1 MGVDRPIDI
10 TADQR
15 KTILALLKRHLPNTT
30 AWVYGSRVKWTSRP
44 QSDLDLVVFTKPDQ
58 ERRVSELKEA
68 FEESNLPFRI
78 DLLVWRTLP
87 EPYRRQIEAEHVVL
101 VESDGEPFER
111 TLLSTPGNRIE
122 ATIDDIVASSRN
134 AIVGGPF
141 GSNLVSRD
149 YVPEGVPVIR
159 GQNMG
164 NRWVAGDF
172 VFVTPQKAKSLEANL
187 ARPGDI
193 VLTQRGTL
201 GQVSLVPLAP
211 FDSYLVS
218 QSQMKVTVNREIA
231 DPLFFYY
238 VLSSVEQQDY
248 VRQNAIQTGVPHTNL
263 GILRST
269 PVPVPSLDEQRAI
282 AHILGT
288 LDDKIEL
295 NRRMNET
302 LEAMA
307 RALFKSWFIDFDP
320 VRAKAALRNHSPLE
334 GESASQG
341 RSPQAHRWGEI
352 KRQYTQQTLQNAQTL
367 RETRTDAEG
376 LLWHYLR
383 DKQLDG
389 YKFRRQQP
397 IGSYIVDFACM
408 PQKLLI
414 ELDGGQH
421 AEQHAYDQKRDAFLR
436 EKGYTILR
444 FWNHE
449 LFENCFG
456 VLESIYEALAAP
468 LSDHSPLEG
477 ESARQGRSPQARR
490 WGDKRGS
497 KDASLS
503 GRGHPP
509 PHQPSPVGSAS
520 ATPPQGG
527 SDWTVER
534 ARAYLDSMDKEIA
547 ALFPDRFVDSEL
559 GPIPEGWDVSTIG
572 QEVDVVGGSTPST
585 KNPSFWNG
593 TINWATPKDL
603 SSLESSVLVETSRK
617 ITEKGLDKI
626 SSGLLPRGTVLLS
639 SRAPIGYLAISDVP
653 VAINQGFI
661 AMKCQKR
668 LSATYVWLWTA
679 ANMPAILEN
688 ANGSTFQEISKSN
701 FRPLRMIV
709 PDVSVRK
716 TYDKLM
722 QRLYD
727 RIVKNERQSRSLA
740 TLRDALLPKLIS
752 GELHVENVIRILS
765 KGMSRYTG

>member
-1 MGVDRPIDI
+1 MGVDQPIDV

-15 KTILALLKRHLPNTT
+15 KTLLALLKRHLPNTT
-30 AWVYGSRVKWTSRP
+30 AWAYGSRVKWTARP
-44 QSDLDLVVFTKPDQ
+44 QSDLDLVVFTKPEQ
-58 ERRVSELKEA
+58 ERNVSELREA
-68 FEESNLPFRI
+68 FEESNLPFRV
-78 DLLVWRTLP
+78 DLFVWDTVP
-87 EPYRRQIEAEHVVL
+87 EQFRKQIEAEHAVL
-101 VESDGEPFER
+101 VEREVGSFEKI
-111 TLLSTPGNRIE
+111 LLGAPGNWIE
-122 ATIDDIVASSRN
+122 ATIDDIIASSRN

-172 VFVTPQKAKSLEANL
+172 VFVTQQKAKSLEANL

-211 FDSYLVS
+211 FDRYLVS
-218 QSQMKVTVNREIA
+218 QSQMKITVNREIA

-320 VRAKAALRNHSPLE
+320 VRAKAVLRNHSPLE
-334 GESASQG
+334 RELPNAPSAITPPLRGSRRNKG
-341 RSPQAHRWGEI
+341 VSPQM
-352 KRQYTQQTLQNAQTL
+352 
-367 RETRTDAEG
+367 
-376 LLWHYLR
+376 
-383 DKQLDG
+383 
-389 YKFRRQQP
+389 
-397 IGSYIVDFACM
+397 S
-408 PQKLLI
+408 
-414 ELDGGQH
+414 
-421 AEQHAYDQKRDAFLR
+421 
-436 EKGYTILR
+436 
-444 FWNHE
+444 
-449 LFENCFG
+449 
-456 VLESIYEALAAP
+456 
-468 LSDHSPLEG
+468 
-477 ESARQGRSPQARR
+477 R

-497 KDASLS
+497 KAASLS

-534 ARAYLDSMDKEIA
+534 ARAYLDNMDEEIA
-547 ALFPDRFVDSEL
+547 ALFPDRLVDSEL
-559 GPIPEGWDVSTIG
+559 GPIPEGWEVSTIG

-585 KNPSFWNG
+585 KDAVFWNG

-603 SSLESSVLVETSRK
+603 SSLESPVLVETSRK
-617 ITEKGLDKI
+617 ITKKGLNKI
-626 SSGLLPRGTVLLS
+626 SSGLLPQGTVLLS

-668 LSATYVWLWTA
+668 LSAHYVWLWTA
-679 ANMPAILEN
+679 ANMAAILEN

-701 FRPLRMIV
+701 FRPLRVIV
-709 PDVSVRK
+709 PHVSVGK

-740 TLRDALLPKLIS
+740 NLRDILLPNLIS
-752 GELHVENVIRILS
+752 GKLRTSHVSMGIIQ
-765 KGMSRYTG
+765 